1 MLSNNKLLEINTSNN
16 GYAMTLS
23 GKQNRYLRAM
33 GHHLKPV
40 VLIGK
45 EGLTKVVL
53 DKIMIELN
61 CHELIKVK
69 IGKGELSRKEVVRL
83 LADQTGASVVQLL
96 GKTILLYAPRSSD
109 PTIQLP

>member
-1 MLSNNKLLEINTSNN
+1 
-16 GYAMTLS
+16 MTLS

-40 VLIGK
+40 VFIGK

-53 DKIMIELN
+53 DKVMIELSF
-61 CHELIKVK
+61 HELIKVK
-69 IGKGELSRKEVVRL
+69 LGKGELSRNDAVQL

-109 PTIQLP
+109 PIIQLP